1 MQRLDHRSAAILAA
15 IAAAVALTVVHG
27 SERLLGFVPCGL
39 CLLERWPWR
48 ATLVLGILAALIP
61 PRPAGRLVL
70 ALILLVLLASLALG
84 VLHVGVEQHFW
95 PSPLPECNPPVLHGN
110 TFSQILASM
119 PARPSKPC
127 DAPSYLIPGLPL
139 SMAAMNLLYSL
150 VILALLATYLMNSR
164 RQAR

>member
-15 IAAAVALTVVHG
+15 IAAAIALIVVHG

-48 ATLVLGILAALIP
+48 AALVLGIVAALI
-61 PRPAGRLVL
+61 PRPAGRAVL
-70 ALILLVLLASLALG
+70 GLIVLVLLVSLALG

-95 PSPLPECNPPVLHGN
+95 PSPLPECNAPVLHGH

-119 PARPSKPC
+119 PVRPSKPC

-139 SMAAMNLLYSL
+139 SMAAMNVLYSL
-150 VILALLATYLMNSR
+150 VILALLASYLVASR
-164 RQAR
+164 RRAR